1 MTLRLDEET
10 IERLRILG
18 PEKAVVTARD
28 AVFATEEAGSEDF
41 LDLYD
46 RDFDRIEGLT
56 RIEPPGVESPAP
68 GP

>member
-10 IERLRILG
+10 IERLRSLG

-41 LDLYD
+41 LDLYEQLVE
-46 RDFDRIEGLT
+46 EGILSWDQV
-56 RIEPPGVESPAP
+56 EQYDPGFR
-68 GP
+68 G